1 MMLHFVPLL
10 STLMQFESKH
20 GLWHA
25 RVKGCPVL
33 FSASTVDEAIRGALL
48 AAGIDP
54 DDEEL

>member
-25 RVKGCPVL
+25 RVKGCSVL
-33 FSASTVDEAIRGALL
+33 FSAPTLDEAIRGALL